1 MGVSPS
7 SEAEFSDPVLQATT
21 VSDVEVLHYREE
33 CIFDQQWLADT
44 YTKGYAPTHSFS
56 LIHNHS
62 HMNTEM
68 HTHT

>member
-7 SEAEFSDPVLQATT
+7 TEADFSDPVLQETT

-44 YTKGYAPTHSFS
+44 YTKGAIPLLTPPPFLCMRPHTSPVFS
-56 LIHNHS
+56 A
-62 HMNTEM
+62 E
-68 HTHT
+68 